1 MFGITLVLIGVVI
14 LQLWMYRKLWH
25 HISGMKRLFSSQL
38 LEHKKQLEE
47 LDDACDTLTLEQSHT
62 VAEVHKGRIE
72 SLERDIEGLWG
83 EILK

>member
-38 LEHKKQLEE
+38 LEHKKQLED
-47 LDDACDTLTLEQSHT
+47 LDGACDTLTLEQGHA
-62 VAEVHKGRIE
+62 VAEVHKLRRKMYG
-72 SLERDIEGLWG
+72 
-83 EILK
+83 